1 MQNEYNSVGRP
12 KTFEKDEILQ
22 LAMLHFWEHGY
33 NSTNLDELLRSMGIK
48 KSSFY
53 RTFKS
58 KEEVF
63 SFSLALYRKETFAWL
78 GVLQKDIGTKQALL
92 EMVKTSIYQVQEEG
106 RVKGCLLMNSGKE
119 CYLKHPTLSHQISV
133 EFEAILE
140 FITSFIAQAQEK
152 KEIEN
157 TLEAKKI
164 AMRYLT
170 IYNGMIMMLQAGAS
184 VKDVEESVEMVE
196 ALLE

>member
-1 MQNEYNSVGRP
+1 MQKRNNSVGRP

-33 NSTNLDELLRSMGIK
+33 NSTNLDELLQSMGIK

-63 SFSLALYRKETFAWL
+63 SLSLDLYRKETFAWL
-78 GVLQKDIGTKQALL
+78 SDLQQRVGTKKALI

-106 RVKGCLLMNSGKE
+106 KVKGCLLMNSGKE
-119 CYLKHPTLSHQISV
+119 CYQKHPTLSHQISV

-140 FITSFIAQAQEK
+140 FITSLIAQAKEK
-152 KEIEN
+152 KEIAS

-170 IYNGMIMMLQAGAS
+170 IYNGVIMMLQAGAS
-184 VKDVEESVEMVE
+184 VEDVEESLEMVE
-196 ALLE
+196 ALLA